1 MESPGDLNDLVSF
14 SHRTTPPSVYVLAQV
29 FVYTLDYEVSGDSI
43 WGLPGHLEDSRHVWG
58 LLARLGD

>member
-29 FVYTLDYEVSGDSI
+29 FVYTLDYEVSGDRDCISSFLLS
-43 WGLPGHLEDSRHVWG
+43 GLR
-58 LLARLGD
+58 